1 MLIAS
6 KLVSFAS
13 DFISI
18 LYTPDAPD
26 MLAASDTPN
35 ISKAPNI
42 PNASVVLMQ
51 LLSLLGF

>member
-6 KLVSFAS
+6 KVVSFAS
-13 DFISI
+13 DLISI

-26 MLAASDTPN
+26 MLAASNTSNIPDTPN
-35 ISKAPNI
+35 T
-42 PNASVVLMQ
+42 SVVLMQ

>member
-6 KLVSFAS
+6 KVVSFAS

-26 MLAASDTPN
+26 MLAASHTPDISDIPDTT
-35 ISKAPNI
+35 
-42 PNASVVLMQ
+42 VVLMQ
-51 LLSLLGF
+51 LLPF

>member
-6 KLVSFAS
+6 KVVSFAS
-13 DFISI
+13 DLISI

-42 PNASVVLMQ
+42 PNASVFLMQ